1 MALITDPD
9 NLSQGASTAVSDM
22 AGGAPTGQV
31 VAFTSAGTNFPSL
44 TAGMYFEIRDH
55 SVSQYNGLWQES
67 GGSPTSGAVTATK
80 VDGITLPAGSTSA
93 EAVTWL
99 GDSGAVANQKSVH
112 FDVYGSEIWL
122 IDQGNLSTDGVTG
135 QAVYSFTK
143 EEWKAD
149 NFLNPFDFPWVPI
162 GDESFELSNDWVTA
176 NAATQ
181 KRIRSAGWSEIRS
194 SDGEITK
201 QFAGVITL
209 GAFEDSGTDLA
220 YYQLGTDQTD
230 TAAAI
235 DFTFAGPVNEA
246 ILTYELKTGPFPTVT
261 QGFDITSNN
270 TIDRNDGGSFITDGY
285 RVGGGLTY
293 VNSENSANNGLGTQT
308 IVSVSAST
316 IVVAGTP
323 FTNLTDDNTAEIA
336 VDNREAIK
344 LFLRVRDG
352 DPNGKTYDSSS
363 LTDIGFANV
372 ENQAYRFP
380 LANATDLKISE
391 TDANIAVNT
400 PYTEI
405 RLRYL
410 DAVYNRDVD
419 LVGTP
424 RNFGVIVDVGTYSES
439 NGASAGTTLFTSA
452 NLSLGAGEAL
462 SDYTGGTLTIYEGTD
477 KGIHTI
483 SGTPVNNAGTLEIT
497 LTVALSGSESN
508 LSFTMQRATPITATA
523 EEIYEK
529 VQYLLRQN
537 SDIDSTDSV
546 VTGETADELLRFV
559 GDTLEAGTLSPVN
572 PNGGGNGVIIE
583 GFDANDT
590 NRLVFRDNG
599 GTDRTYPFVAAGNIF
614 WNANLENDPDGFYWM
629 YFAYTERFTNT
640 GFGLSAPS
648 GATATLDSSVTDLVA
663 ELSSG
668 DYIYL
673 SGFTNSDL
681 DGLYVLTGAPAG
693 TGPWTAAVRRVDST
707 TLVAESAGASVS
719 LDKNP
724 ANSPAAI
731 KVNNNVGSPIQGSTY
746 LGGFG
751 DPFDFDF
758 DNNVQGGR
766 TAGTNAVVLV
776 KAIGFASGQYVET
789 TGTITQ
795 ATGIAITLVSALE
808 RNYNNP

>member
-22 AGGAPTGQV
+22 AGGAPTGQT
-31 VAFTSAGTNFPSL
+31 VAFTSAGSNFPSL

-67 GGSPTSGAVTATK
+67 GGSPTSAAVTADK
-80 VDGITLPAGSTSA
+80 VDGITLPAGATSA

-99 GDSGAVANQKSVH
+99 GDSGALANEKSVH
-112 FDVYGSEIWL
+112 FDVYGSKLWL
-122 IDQGNLSTDGVTG
+122 IDQGNLSVDGVTG

-149 NFLNPFDFPWVPI
+149 NFLNPFDFPWTPI
-162 GDESFELSNDWVTA
+162 GDESFELINDWTTQ

-209 GAFEDSGTDLA
+209 GTFEDAGADLA

-230 TAAAI
+230 TSAAI

-261 QGFDITSNN
+261 QGFDITTNN
-270 TIDRNDGGSFITDGY
+270 TIDRNDGGSFVTDGY

-293 VNSENSANNGLGTQT
+293 VNSENVANNGLGTQT
-308 IVSVSAST
+308 ITSVTASQ

-344 LFLRVRDG
+344 LFLRVRDA
-352 DPNGKTYDSSS
+352 DPNGKTYDSADLSA
-363 LTDIGFANV
+363 IGFANV

-380 LANATDLKISE
+380 LANATDLKIAE

-405 RLRYL
+405 RARYL
-410 DAVYNRDVD
+410 DAAYNRDID

-424 RNFGVIVDVGTYSES
+424 RNFGIVLDVGTYSES
-439 NGASAGTTLFTSA
+439 NGVSAVSTLFTSA

-462 SDYTGGTLTIYEGTD
+462 SDYTGGTLIIHEGAD
-477 KGIHTI
+477 KGTHTI

-497 LTVALSGSESN
+497 LTVALTAIASN
-508 LSFTMQRATPITATA
+508 LSFTMQRATPVTASA
-523 EEIYEK
+523 EQIYEK
-529 VQYLLRQN
+529 VQYLLRQA

-572 PNGGGNGVIIE
+572 PNGGGNGVVIE

-590 NRLVFRDNG
+590 NRLIFRDNS
-599 GTDRTYPFVAAGNIF
+599 GTNRTYPFVAAGNIN
-614 WNANLENDPDGFYWM
+614 WNANLENDADGFYWM
-629 YFAYTERFTNT
+629 YFEYTERFTNT
-640 GFGLSAPS
+640 GFGLSSPS
-648 GATATLDSSVTDLVA
+648 ADTATLDSSTTDLVA
-663 ELSSG
+663 ELASG
-668 DYIYL
+668 DYIFL

-693 TGPWTAAVRRVDST
+693 TGPWTAAVRRVDSS
-707 TLVAESAGASVS
+707 TLAAEAAGASVS

-724 ANSPAAI
+724 ANSPDAI
-731 KVNNNVGSPIQGSTY
+731 QVNDNGGSPIQGSTF
-746 LGGFG
+746 GSGFS
-751 DPFDFDF
+751 DPFTFDY

-766 TAGTNAVVLV
+766 TAGTNAAVLV
-776 KAIGFASGQYVET
+776 KAIGFATGQYVET
-789 TGTITQ
+789 TATITQ
-795 ATGIAITLVSALE
+795 STGIAITLVSALE
-808 RNYNNP
+808 RNYDNP